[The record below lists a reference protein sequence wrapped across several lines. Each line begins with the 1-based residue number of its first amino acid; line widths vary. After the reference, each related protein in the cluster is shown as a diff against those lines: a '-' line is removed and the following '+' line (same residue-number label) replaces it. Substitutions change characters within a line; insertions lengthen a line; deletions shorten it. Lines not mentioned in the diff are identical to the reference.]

1 MPSKILSID
10 NERIGQRIDNFLVLQ
25 LKGVPHSRIYRAL
38 RKGEVRVNKKRVVP
52 SYRLQQNDLVRIPP
66 IRVSE
71 KRIIPKPSSQFSALL
86 KKSVIFENKKF
97 LVINKPSGLSV
108 HGGSDVTLG
117 LIEACRAIQSDWKS
131 LQLAHRLDRDTSGCL
146 LLAKDRAVLLE
157 LQKLFRER
165 RIEKTYLLLV
175 KGHFSKARHLKT
187 KLEKTNRGGE
197 RMISVSDLGKL
208 SETIFEPIAYS
219 EQFTLLRA
227 TLLTGRMHQIRVH
240 AMHMDHS
247 IIGDTKYGD
256 KIVNQAVLKQCKNK
270 RLFLHAETLSF
281 TWHHEFFSF
290 KAPLDKDFL
299 SGLYTLGIE
308 YADSLRVQLP
318 NLVK

>member
-38 RKGEVRVNKKRVVP
+38 RKGEVRVNKKRVAP
-52 SYRLQQNDLVRIPP
+52 SYRLQQNDAVRIPP

-71 KRIIPKPSSQFSALL
+71 KRIIPKPSSQFSTLL
-86 KKSVIFENKKF
+86 KKSVIFENKHF

-131 LQLAHRLDRDTSGCL
+131 LQLVHRLDRDTSGCL

-165 RIEKTYLLLV
+165 RIKKTYLLLV
-175 KGHFSKARHLKT
+175 KGYFSKTRHLKT
-187 KLEKTNRGGE
+187 NLEKINRGGE
-197 RMISVSDLGKL
+197 RMITVSDEGKL
-208 SETIFEPIAYS
+208 SETVFEPIAYS

-240 AMHMDHS
+240 AAH
-247 IIGDTKYGD
+247 IGHPIVGDMKYGD
-256 KIVNQAVLKQCKNK
+256 KIINKMVAKQCGKQH
-270 RLFLHAETLSF
+270 LFLHAETLSF
-281 TWHHEFFSF
+281 TLHRKFFSF
-290 KAPLDKDFL
+290 ETPLDNDFL
-299 SGLYTLGIE
+299 TDLHMLGIKHVGVL
-308 YADSLRVQLP
+308 SQHILP
-318 NLVK
+318 

>member
-38 RKGEVRVNKKRVVP
+38 RKGEVRVNKKRVAP
-52 SYRLQQNDLVRIPP
+52 NYRLQQNDVVRIPP

-71 KRIIPKPSSQFSALL
+71 KRVIPKPSSQFAALL
-86 KKSVIFENKKF
+86 KKSVIFENKNF

-131 LQLAHRLDRDTSGCL
+131 LQLVHRLDRDTSGCL

-187 KLEKTNRGGE
+187 KLEKINRSGE
-197 RMISVSDLGKL
+197 RMISVSDSGKL
-208 SETIFEPIAYS
+208 SETIFEPIACS
-219 EQFTLLRA
+219 EKFTLLRA

-240 AMHMDHS
+240 AMHMGHP

-256 KIVNQAVLKQCKNK
+256 KLINQAVFKQCAKK

-281 TWHHEFFSF
+281 TLHRKFFSF
-290 KAPLDKDFL
+290 EVPLDYDFL
-299 SGLYTLGIE
+299 ADLHILGIKH
-308 YADSLRVQLP
+308 ADTFTCKPSDLI
-318 NLVK
+318 